1 MDLKKEPDNI
11 NKKEPQ
17 ADVLSKQIQE
27 NLKSIMEDD
36 DMFLHL
42 WEHIFKQ
49 TKNKIEHNDMEYIWE
64 WKEWVVYKI
73 EIELANKQKKIF
85 LAVKKRF
92 DNQLT
97 EEIKLQKEFCKVA
110 KKNNRWVEVPET
122 LWEVKANNGNYFLM
136 EYIDGKTLFNL
147 KVEKIAESFYD
158 KFEEKYPDFFAKI
171 QGINKNIDEA
181 NINKA
186 STFDFK
192 NDKEAR
198 ETMFKIVN
206 FLNENNE
213 LMIQKYTG
221 VKGIALLNT
230 ETYNKTI
237 EKIYYDQTL
246 YWPIFNEKDWRVV
259 QQKIK
264 EFLGDCHKEWLFHRD
279 IWGNPSNIMFM
290 QKKNGIV
297 PVIIDFWQSKKSK
310 QERTDKDY
318 ERWEWPYGD
327 ESETYIPDTDI
338 CETIKWLTKRPP
350 RRGPG
355 ELYY

>member
-1 MDLKKEPDNI
+1 
-11 NKKEPQ
+11 
-17 ADVLSKQIQE
+17 
-27 NLKSIMEDD
+27 
-36 DMFLHL
+36 
-42 WEHIFKQ
+42 
-49 TKNKIEHNDMEYIWE
+49 
-64 WKEWVVYKI
+64 
-73 EIELANKQKKIF
+73 
-85 LAVKKRF
+85 
-92 DNQLT
+92 
-97 EEIKLQKEFCKVA
+97 
-110 KKNNRWVEVPET
+110 
-122 LWEVKANNGNYFLM
+122 M

-246 YWPIFNEKDWRVV
+246 Y
-259 QQKIK
+259 
-264 EFLGDCHKEWLFHRD
+264 
-279 IWGNPSNIMFM
+279 
-290 QKKNGIV
+290 
-297 PVIIDFWQSKKSK
+297 
-310 QERTDKDY
+310 
-318 ERWEWPYGD
+318 
-327 ESETYIPDTDI
+327 
-338 CETIKWLTKRPP
+338 
-350 RRGPG
+350 
-355 ELYY
+355 